1 MDKPLTVAV
10 LAGGLSHERDIS
22 LQSGRRIAA
31 ALTDSGIQAKVLD
44 VDSQLLQRLEALE
57 PDVAWPLLHGSTGED
72 GSLQDLLAL
81 IGLPFVGSN
90 ADGCRLAADKA
101 VAASVLGASGVN
113 VPESTALPQSLFR
126 DVGAGRVLDLIEDR
140 YGFPVV
146 VKPTKSGSSLG
157 LTVVRSKAELP
168 GAMVDCFAYGD
179 TALIQKFV
187 EGREFGV
194 GVADFGDG
202 PVALPPVEVV
212 ATGPYDFD
220 ARYNP
225 GRVQYFV
232 PARVNDVERETIAS
246 LAVNVHKSLGLKHL
260 SRTDIILDADGMA
273 WFIDVNTSPGMTET
287 SLFPLAAQAH
297 AAEQGNSVESVY
309 LQILASAGADADAEA

>member
-72 GSLQDLLAL
+72 GSLQDLLSL
-81 IGLPFVGSN
+81 IGLPFVGSD
-90 ADGCRLAADKA
+90 AVGCRLAADKA
-101 VAASVLGASGVN
+101 VAASVLAGSSVH

-126 DVGAGRVLDLIEDR
+126 DVGAGRVLDLIEER

-146 VKPTKSGSSLG
+146 IKPTKSGSSLG
-157 LTVVRSKAELP
+157 LTIVRSKAELP

-194 GVADFGDG
+194 AVVDFGEG

-212 ATGPYDFD
+212 ASGPYDFD

-232 PARVNDVERETIAS
+232 PARVTEKERDVVAQ
-246 LAVNVHKSLGLKHL
+246 LAVDVHRSLGLKHL
-260 SRTDIILDADGMA
+260 SRTDIILDADGVA
-273 WFIDVNTSPGMTET
+273 WFVDVNTSPGMTET
-287 SLFPLAAQAH
+287 SLFPLAVQAY
-297 AAEQGNSVESVY
+297 AADRGEAVESVY
-309 LQILASAGADADAEA
+309 LQILARAGADADADE

>member
-72 GSLQDLLAL
+72 GSLQDLLTL

-101 VAASVLGASGVN
+101 VAASVLGASGVH

-179 TALIQKFV
+179 SALIQKFI

-194 GVADFGDG
+194 AVADFGDG
-202 PVALPPVEVV
+202 AMALPPVEVV

-232 PARVNDVERETIAS
+232 PARVDDVEREIIAS
-246 LAVNVHKSLGLKHL
+246 LAVNVHKALGLKHL
-260 SRTDIILDADGMA
+260 SRTDIILDNDGVA

-309 LQILASAGADADAEA
+309 LHILASAGADADAEV